1 MLWRFRI
8 SEGDFG
14 RRLCASSGAQEVFR
28 EESWLCVARIV
39 LAVGCYA
46 WTRLATTEL
55 AQPGWPVQGF
65 LNAYLLYSFLIL
77 SLLRLHGAADFAY
90 RLTTLAVDLF
100 FAGAVTVFSGGPG
113 IPYGVLF
120 VFIVIAAAYRG
131 SLRETNLAATACAL
145 LLVVEG
151 TVWRL
156 WPHYFQLTGETDVSF
171 DWLMSRGVF
180 VVVASLVLG
189 YVMVRERRL
198 RAESALVTR
207 ILGQAQVRM
216 DQALGALF
224 AEIAPLYL
232 PLKTRVA
239 LRKGNAEEVF
249 SWEPEHPPRKRPP

>member
-28 EESWLCVARIV
+28 EESWLCVARVV

-46 WTRLATTEL
+46 WTRLPTTKL
-55 AQPGWPVQGF
+55 AQQAWRVRGF

-77 SLLRLHGAADFAY
+77 LLLHLLGAAGRAY
-90 RLTTLAVDLF
+90 RLTTPVVDLF

-113 IPYGVLF
+113 IPYGVLW
-120 VFIVIAAAYRG
+120 VFIVLTAAYRG
-131 SLRETNLAATACAL
+131 SIRETNLAAAACAL
-145 LLVVEG
+145 LLIVEG

-156 WPHYFQLTGETDVSF
+156 WPHYFQLAGESF
-171 DWLMSRGVF
+171 NWLMSRGLF
-180 VVVASLVLG
+180 VVVAILVLG
-189 YVMVRERRL
+189 YLTVRERRL

-216 DQALGALF
+216 DQALGTLF
-224 AEIAPLYL
+224 AEIAALYL

-239 LRKGNAEEVF
+239 LRKGNVEEVF
-249 SWEPEHPPRKRPP
+249 SWDPEHPPRKRPP